1 MTAIDPDL
9 ADASFDSVALV
20 LAWPEAWAG
29 ALPEVGGSEPD
40 PPLDWPRI
48 AWTIPSQL
56 VRDAVPAEVAAWP
69 CVSPL
74 PPEEVGTGDA
84 GAAG

>member
-20 LAWPEAWAG
+20 LAWPDACDG
-29 ALPEVGGSEPD
+29 ALPEVGGSEPE
-40 PPLDWPRI
+40 PPPDCSRRV
-48 AWTIPSQL
+48 WTIPSQL
-56 VRDAVPAEVAAWP
+56 VRDAVPAEVAACP